1 MQSEP
6 LRALSDAD
14 IHAFVLNGFVRLD
27 DAFSKRLAEQARSV
41 LWEAAGCDPHDRST
55 WNSPVIRLGQ
65 FAQSPFREAA
75 NTPLL
80 HSAFDQLVG
89 CGRWMPQG
97 AIGTFVIR
105 FPSRDD
111 PGDDGWHI
119 DVSFGDSPDFMEWRA
134 NVNSKG
140 RALLMFF
147 MFTDTGPD
155 DASTRIRA
163 GSHKGIAHRLAEAGE
178 KGLTL
183 RELAADGFSDSAH
196 RPEVLAV
203 GEAGTVYLCHPFL
216 VHAAQRHRGAAPRI
230 LAQPP
235 LLPREAFGLARP
247 DGRYSP
253 VEMAIRY
260 ALAEPGS

>member
-1 MQSEP
+1 MQSEH

-27 DAFSKRLAEQARSV
+27 GAFSKRLAEQARSV

-55 WNSPVIRLGQ
+55 WKSPVIRLGQ

-89 CGRWMPQG
+89 RGRWTPPG

-105 FPSRDD
+105 FPSPDD

-119 DVSFGDSPDFMEWRA
+119 DVSFGDSPDFMDWRA

-140 RALLMFF
+140 RALLMLFL
-147 MFTDTGPD
+147 FTDTGPD
-155 DASTRIRA
+155 DAPIRIRA
-163 GSHKGIAHRLAEAGE
+163 GSHKDIARRLAEAGE
-178 KGLTL
+178 DGLAL
-183 RELAADGFSDSAH
+183 RELAADVFSDSSH

-235 LLPREAFGLARP
+235 LLPREAFDLARR
-247 DGRYSP
+247 DERYSP
-253 VEMAIRY
+253 VERAIRD